1 MKYWFFLAFATISW
15 GLNFH
20 LAKMMLEDS
29 SAMEA
34 GLWRYVFGVGV
45 LLFFLWGDWPK
56 WSAVKQQLRPLF
68 LVGFIGLFGF
78 NYFFFVG
85 LSKTSAINAALIAGL
100 NPATTLIL
108 SKFILKIPISK
119 AQIAGILMALFG
131 VIFLILKGK
140 IFSLLSLQLNEG
152 DAWIL
157 LANVVFALHSVW
169 VKQYGGH
176 LSNRHFTFLTNF
188 VCLLGFVFLLPFL
201 EFGSITDYPTQYW
214 VAAMGMGG
222 VGTALAYY
230 FWNKGIAQLGAPQ
243 AGIFMNMVPL
253 SAAIFALF
261 FGETIRFYHIVSG
274 LAIISGV
281 LIMQMKGRKRISI
294 SK

>member
-20 LAKMMLEDS
+20 LAKVMLEDS
-29 SAMEA
+29 SAIEA
-34 GLWRYVFGVGV
+34 GLWRYIFGVGV

-56 WSAVKQQLRPLF
+56 WSAVKQQFKPLF

-85 LSKTSAINAALIAGL
+85 LSKTSAVNAALIAGL
-100 NPATTLIL
+100 NPASTLIL
-108 SKFILKIPISK
+108 SRAILKTNITQS
-119 AQIAGILMALFG
+119 QVAGIVIALFG
-131 VIFLILKGK
+131 VVFLILKGR
-140 IFSLLSLQLNEG
+140 IFSFLQLELNEG

-157 LANVVFALHSVW
+157 LANLVFALHSVW
-169 VKQYGGH
+169 VKQYGGY
-176 LSNRHFTFLTNF
+176 LSNRHFTFLTNLF
-188 VCLLGFVFLLPFL
+188 CLLGFAFLLPFF
-201 EFGSITDYPTQYW
+201 EFGNVGSYSMRYW
-214 VAAMGMGG
+214 LAALGIGG
-222 VGTALAYY
+222 LGTALAYY
-230 FWNKGIAQLGAPQ
+230 FWNRGIGHLGAPQ

-253 SAAIFALF
+253 SAALFALL

-281 LIMQMKGRKRISI
+281 VLMQLSRRRTS
-294 SK
+294 

>member
-34 GLWRYVFGVGV
+34 GLWRYVFGVAV
-45 LLFFLWGDWPK
+45 LLFFLWSDWPK
-56 WSAVKQQLRPLF
+56 WSAVKQQFKPLF

-108 SKFILKIPISK
+108 SKFILKTAITK
-119 AQIAGILMALFG
+119 AQIAGIIMALFG
-131 VIFLILKGK
+131 VIFLILKGN
-140 IFSLLSLQLNEG
+140 IFSILSLELNEG
-152 DAWIL
+152 DVWIL
-157 LANVVFALHSVW
+157 VANVVFALHSVW
-169 VKQYGGH
+169 VKQYGGQ

-188 VCLLGFVFLLPFL
+188 FCLLGFVIFLPFL
-201 EFGSITDYPTQYW
+201 EFGKITTYPTQYW
-214 VAAMGMGG
+214 VAAIGMGA

-243 AGIFMNMVPL
+243 AAIFMNVVPL
-253 SAAIFALF
+253 SAALFALL
-261 FGETIRFYHIVSG
+261 FGETIQFYHIISG
-274 LAIISGV
+274 LAIITGV
-281 LIMQMKGRKRISI
+281 LIMQVKGRKRIRVST
-294 SK
+294 